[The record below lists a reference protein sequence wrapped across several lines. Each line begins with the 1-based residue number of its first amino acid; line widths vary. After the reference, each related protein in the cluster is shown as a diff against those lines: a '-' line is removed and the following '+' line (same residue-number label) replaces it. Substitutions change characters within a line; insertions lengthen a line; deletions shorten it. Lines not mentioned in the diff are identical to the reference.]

1 MISYILQLTNTG
13 TSRKLSFFFLTKNTF
28 EQNLCAG
35 VYGDGELFRSGHE
48 FVTAWCV
55 SLRAHGEQKHRTS
68 IKWSK
73 MVRSSQCCFDLQWG
87 EVNFNDFKWFLSGS
101 SWFHFSSKPNNL
113 TLKKVASWSIHPKGS
128 WKGST
133 FGGRFLPKGQPWG
146 LLLGK
151 VWSRSIDLKA
161 AEREIGCNM
170 FPFEIPSCKLT

>member
-1 MISYILQLTNTG
+1 MISYILQHTNTVPSG
-13 TSRKLSFFFLTKNTF
+13 RAGSYRIFYFKTKNTF

-87 EVNFNDFKWFLSGS
+87 EVNFNDFKWFLSSS
-101 SWFHFSSKPNNL
+101 SWFHFRAKHAKPNNL
-113 TLKKVASWSIHPKGS
+113 TLKKGCQLVNSSRRKLERLHVWWEISTERPSHGAFGLGESRVQHVSFWDTPPKING
-128 WKGST
+128 W
-133 FGGRFLPKGQPWG
+133 
-146 LLLGK
+146 
-151 VWSRSIDLKA
+151 
-161 AEREIGCNM
+161 
-170 FPFEIPSCKLT
+170 IP